1 MWSSDEDSEEPA
13 RKIPRFKNRREY
25 EEPQEFRERFRFTP
39 LFEKL
44 MTEIGE
50 FLEPEHYGRHLHS
63 LTSRQK
69 LLRYDFTLPDIF
81 TTLSAILRV
90 IKSSTQQELLR
101 KVWFVSLMQAHR
113 Y

>member
-39 LFEKL
+39 SLFEKL

-69 LLRYDFTLPDIF
+69 LL
-81 TTLSAILRV
+81 AALRFYA
-90 IKSSTQQELLR
+90 SGHFYYSLGDTQGN
-101 KVWFVSLMQAHR
+101 F
-113 Y
+113 YC